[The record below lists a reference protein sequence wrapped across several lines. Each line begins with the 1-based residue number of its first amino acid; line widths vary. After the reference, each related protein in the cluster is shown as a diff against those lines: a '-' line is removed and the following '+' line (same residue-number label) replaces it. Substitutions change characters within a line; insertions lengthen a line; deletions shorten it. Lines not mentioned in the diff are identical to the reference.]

1 MTNELHTPAENLQN
15 AESQPIAN
23 VLLSAGAGT
32 NDGLCIGFTCKICDG
47 TQTLQ
52 VSYYRA
58 NDLFPVCNEC
68 LKDLKEFVLSKRGST
83 CH

>member
-1 MTNELHTPAENLQN
+1 MKEVSNEEQSNN
-15 AESQPIAN
+15 AN
-23 VLLSAGAGT
+23 GLLVAGAGT

-58 NDLFPVCNEC
+58 NELFPVCDEC

>member
-1 MTNELHTPAENLQN
+1 MTKVSNEEQSNN
-15 AESQPIAN
+15 AN
-23 VLLSAGAGT
+23 VLLVAGAGT

-52 VSYYRA
+52 ISYYRA
-58 NDLFPVCNEC
+58 NELFPVCNEC
-68 LKDLKEFVLSKRGST
+68 LKDLKEFVLSKRSST

>member
-1 MTNELHTPAENLQN
+1 MTKVSNEEQSNN
-15 AESQPIAN
+15 AN
-23 VLLSAGAGT
+23 VLLVAGAGT

-52 VSYYRA
+52 ASYYRA
-58 NDLFPVCNEC
+58 NELFPVCDEC

>member
-1 MTNELHTPAENLQN
+1 MKNDDLKNGTPTFG
-15 AESQPIAN
+15 N
-23 VLLSAGAGT
+23 VLLVAGAGT

-58 NDLFPVCNEC
+58 NELFPVCNEC
-68 LKDLKEFVLSKRGST
+68 LKDLKEFVVSKRK
-83 CH
+83 

>member
-1 MTNELHTPAENLQN
+1 MTKVSNEEKSNN
-15 AESQPIAN
+15 AN
-23 VLLSAGAGT
+23 VLLVAGAGT

-52 VSYYRA
+52 ASYYRSKE
-58 NDLFPVCNEC
+58 LFPVCDEC